1 MARYFEVELKRGLA
15 GHMESHKRTLKGMGL
30 TRFGKKVYLPDT
42 EPVRGMLYKVNHM
55 VTVTP
60 HEGERPASARMRA
73 KAAGGYKKPGSYAK
87 QEA

>member
-1 MARYFEVELKRGLA
+1 MARYFEVELTRSLA
-15 GHMESHKRTLKGMGL
+15 GQMKSHRATLEGIGL

-55 VTVTP
+55 VKVTP

-73 KAAGGYKKPGSYAK
+73 KAAGGYKKPGSVKAA
-87 QEA
+87 EG